1 MIYIP
6 DHSYRIL
13 IIRGPGSR
21 KTNALHNSI
30 REQDSDVITDK
41 IYLYS
46 EDLNEPK
53 YQLLIK
59 KSEDAGMCLD
69 DPNPEVF
76 K

>member
-1 MIYIP
+1 MHYI
-6 DHSYRIL
+6 IQW
-13 IIRGPGSR
+13 
-21 KTNALHNSI
+21 
-30 REQDSDVITDK
+30 EQDSDVITDK

-59 KSEDAGMCLD
+59 KSENAGMCLD